1 MSKLRSR
8 IKEEFEELLPPT
20 LYFFVTLHMV
30 ALIRALMLRGTGIP
44 LTTSLTV
51 ALTALVL
58 GKAVVIADMLP
69 MINRYPDKPLIYN
82 VAWKSVIYLLVALI
96 LHYLEHLFDYWR
108 ETGSVVAANRE
119 MLAKIVWAHF
129 IAVQILLAV
138 IVVLYCMWRE
148 LVRVVGRE
156 RVVQMFFGTPVLQ
169 PSSPNS

>member
-1 MSKLRSR
+1 MNTFPSR
-8 IKEEFEELLPPT
+8 IKKELEELLPPT
-20 LYFFVTLHMV
+20 LYFFVTLHIV

-51 ALTALVL
+51 TLTALVL

-82 VAWKSVIYLLVALI
+82 VAWKTVIYVLVALT

-108 ETGSVVAANRE
+108 ETGSIAAANRE
-119 MLAKIVWAHF
+119 MLAKVVWAHF
-129 IAVQILLAV
+129 VAVQILLTAM
-138 IVVLYCMWRE
+138 VLLFCAWRE

-156 RVVQMFFGTPVLQ
+156 KVFQMFFG
-169 PSSPNS
+169 SPALRTENPTI